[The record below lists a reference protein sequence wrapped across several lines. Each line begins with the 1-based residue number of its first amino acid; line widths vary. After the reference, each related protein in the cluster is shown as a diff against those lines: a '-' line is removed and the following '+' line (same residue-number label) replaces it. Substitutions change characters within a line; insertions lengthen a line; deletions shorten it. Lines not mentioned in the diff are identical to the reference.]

1 MVHPAVK
8 GGTGPGSG
16 NLIGYRAGP
25 GAARP

>member
-1 MVHPAVK
+1 MVHPGVK
-8 GGTGPGSG
+8 GCTGPGSE